1 MKKKILVTYQIPK
14 EGLNELFDK
23 YEVIYPKESCFSTE
37 EIIKLIPDCDAL
49 LPVFSMKMDKE
60 IIEKAKKLKIIANFG
75 VGYDNIDIE
84 TATKNRITVTNTPD
98 PVTEPTAELTLGL
111 MLALFRR
118 IAECD
123 RKLRIETTHTWGV
136 MQNLGQTL
144 NNKTLGIVGLG
155 KIGKAVARRAIASG
169 MKIVY
174 HNRKPIPSC
183 VEREFKATYLPLEE
197 LLQTS
202 DIVSLHLPL
211 SEESHHIIG
220 AEELKLMKKSSVL
233 INTARGQ
240 ICDEKALIE
249 ALINKEISGAAL
261 DVFDNEP
268 YIPDDFFEMDNVVIV
283 PHIGTATY
291 ETRIEMAQEASK
303 NIINFFEG
311 KIPPNIVN
319 KEVFID

>member
-14 EGLNELFDK
+14 EGLTELFDK
-23 YEVIYPKESCFSTE
+23 YEVIYPEDTCFTSD
-37 EIIKLIPDCDAL
+37 EIIKLIQDCDAL
-49 LPVFSMKMDKE
+49 LPVFSMKINKQ
-60 IIEKAKKLKIIANFG
+60 IIRNAPKLKIIANFG
-75 VGYDNIDIE
+75 VGYDNIDVEI
-84 TATKNRITVTNTPD
+84 ATQKKIIVSNTPD

-123 RKLRIETTHTWGV
+123 RKLRTDPTYPWGV

-144 NNKTLGIVGLG
+144 NDKVLGIIGLG

-183 VEREFKATYLPLEE
+183 IEREFKATYLPLEE
-197 LLQTS
+197 LLRTS
-202 DIVSLHLPL
+202 DIISLHLPL
-211 SEESHHIIG
+211 SDESHHIIG
-220 AEELKLMKKSSVL
+220 AEELSLMKKSAVL

-249 ALINKEISGAAL
+249 ALKNKEIAGAAL

-268 YIPDDFFEMDNVVIV
+268 YIPDEFFEMDNVVVV

-291 ETRIEMAQEASK
+291 ETRIEMAMAASR

-311 KIPPNIVN
+311 KIPPNIIN